1 MGYKE
6 FYENVNLTSEKVKN
20 LINDRKDT
28 LIVSNSSCDGIVSA
42 SLLIRAIWKLGG
54 KATARFVNKISQ
66 ESIANLK
73 SEDHEFYFFTEL
85 GTGLSELFNKFFS
98 NEWIV
103 LDHKK
108 LSFAEIATD
117 DNNAILNP
125 WKYEIDGDNEVTSGG
140 ISYLLVKSMDKKFTD
155 LSPLAIVSALGEY
168 QDVGDKRSLI
178 GLNNEILK
186 DSEKNGLVQTD
197 IDILL
202 SFNESLPIH
211 ESIANTS
218 IPYLYGITSNSDK
231 CLELMKN
238 TNINLK
244 KDGKWKTIADINQEE
259 KFLIIESIKNHL
271 SSQMNTNVENLE
283 NILIGYTYVLPTEEY
298 GSHLYDARRFSELLN
313 SCALSMKSGIGL
325 SICLGERTESLKE
338 AERDLQE
345 FKNSSQKLVSKILK
359 EKWRIFD
366 KGLFVFIS
374 ADGIIEPDYVGYVGY
389 LSRLLTSHYQFMNKV
404 IIMKIVIDENYSKY
418 FLSSGYGVDMDVE
431 HMAKELSNTIDG
443 SQVTFSNADGQIIIP
458 SAQEDTL
465 ISIISKLIKNISK

>member
-1 MGYKE
+1 
-6 FYENVNLTSEKVKN
+6 
-20 LINDRKDT
+20 
-28 LIVSNSSCDGIVSA
+28 
-42 SLLIRAIWKLGG
+42 LGG

-66 ESIANLK
+66 ESIADLK
-73 SEDHEFYFFTEL
+73 SEDHEFYLFTEL

-103 LDHKK
+103 LDHRK

-125 WKYEIDGDNEVTSGG
+125 WKYDIDGNKEVTSGG
-140 ISYLLVKSMDKKFTD
+140 ISYLLVKRMDKRFTD

-186 DSEKNGLVQTD
+186 DSEKNGLMNTD
-197 IDILL
+197 IDLLL
-202 SFNESLPIH
+202 SFSESLPIH

-218 IPYLYGITSNSDK
+218 IPYLYGITDNSDK
-231 CLELMKN
+231 CLEVMKN

-244 KDGKWKTIADINQEE
+244 KDGRWKTIADINQEE

-271 SSQMNTNVENLE
+271 SSQINRNVENLE
-283 NILIGYTYVLPTEEY
+283 NILIGYTYVLPAEEY

-313 SCALSMKSGIGL
+313 SCALSMKCGIGL
-325 SICLGERTESLKE
+325 SICLGERTEPLEE

-359 EKWRIFD
+359 EKWRISD

-374 ADGIIEPDYVGYVGY
+374 ADGIIEPDYVSYVGY
-389 LSRLLTSHYQFMNKV
+389 LFRLLTTHYQFMNKV
-404 IIMKIVIDENYSKY
+404 IIMKVVIDENYSKY
-418 FLSSGYGVDMDVE
+418 FLSSGYDGDMDVE
-431 HMAKELSNTIDG
+431 QFDSKKEVDTIVDVLTPDNIRIPEGLEIDIKSQNKYLVIDIYCENGTGTFLNTIDELLEHI
-443 SQVTFSNADGQIIIP
+443 SLSSIVTSND
-458 SAQEDTL
+458 
-465 ISIISKLIKNISK
+465 